1 MKLRIEKSIYGGA
14 SLSHIPDVE
23 GELAGKTVFTPL
35 TLGGELVDAHI
46 TEEKRSFMNAEVD
59 AILESSLLR
68 TTPACPYFGVCGGCS
83 YQHAVYPHQL
93 EIKSAILRESLE
105 RARIQNI
112 PAIHSVAGKPWQYR
126 NRIRLHVQA
135 NPFALCYRE
144 RGSHRLQSVA
154 QCPIAAE
161 LLERAMVIV
170 MGHGQA
176 LNLSDYCDEIEFFA
190 DGAEDALLI
199 SFIATKTSRDAELRL
214 KAICESLQE
223 KLPQLV
229 GAAFLTTHGTGPLR
243 TTATW
248 GAEAVLY
255 KVANFNYRVSL
266 GSFFQVNRFL
276 LEALVE
282 LVAGRQSGRHAWDLY
297 AGVGLFAR
305 ALTASFE
312 RVIAVESA
320 PQSAADLRHNLDGT
334 SHRIVEATTLD
345 FLRKQKASS
354 TPPDLVVVD
363 PPRAGLGNA
372 ITSLLSQIGPKT
384 IIYVSCDPA
393 TLSRD
398 VAALVDSSY
407 ELQTITMV
415 DLFPQT
421 FHLESVTVL
430 TRR

>member
-14 SLSHIPDVE
+14 SLSRIPNSE
-23 GELAGKTVFTPL
+23 GELAGKTVFVPL
-35 TLGGELVDAHI
+35 TLPGEFVEAHI
-46 TEEKRSFMNAEVD
+46 TEDKRSFINAETD
-59 AILESSLLR
+59 AIIEPSLLR

-105 RARIQNI
+105 RARIPSI
-112 PAIHSVAGKPWQYR
+112 PPIHSVAGKPWHYR

-144 RGSHRLQSVA
+144 RRSHQLLPVA

-161 LLERAMVIV
+161 LLEKAIMIV
-170 MGHGQA
+170 A
-176 LNLSDYCDEIEFFA
+176 ELAKSLNLSDLCDEMEFFT
-190 DGAEDALLI
+190 DSQENALLI
-199 SFIATKTSRDAELRL
+199 SCIATKTSPNAGLQLRT
-214 KAICESLQE
+214 ICDSLQR
-223 KLPQLV
+223 KLPELV
-229 GAAFLTTHGTGPLR
+229 GAAVLTVQGTGPLR

-248 GAEAVLY
+248 GDGSLTYRA
-255 KVANFNYRVSL
+255 ANFSYRVSL

-276 LEALVE
+276 VDALVE
-282 LVAGRQSGRHAWDLY
+282 LVTVKQSGRLAWDLY

-305 ALTASFE
+305 ALTAGFE

-320 PQSAADLRHNLDGT
+320 LQSAADLRHNLDGT
-334 SHRIVEATTLD
+334 SHRVIQATTLD
-345 FLRKQKASS
+345 FLRKQKISS

-372 ITSLLSQIGPKT
+372 ITTLLSQIGPRQ
-384 IIYVSCDPA
+384 IVYVSCDPA

-398 VAALVDSSY
+398 LAALVDSSY
-407 ELQTITMV
+407 DLQAITMV